1 MEGKFPKQIKKKSH
15 HRLKNCWNLSK
26 IKHKENYSKTH
37 HDKTTKIT
45 GENLKSSQR
54 VKKGRQ
60 ANFFKRK
67 TIALT
72 SDFSALT

>member
-45 GENLKSSQR
+45 GENLKSS
-54 VKKGRQ
+54 
-60 ANFFKRK
+60 
-67 TIALT
+67 
-72 SDFSALT
+72 